1 MKFIKKVSLLP
12 WKWKLTLALSV
23 SIFLT
28 YSIFSFF
35 EFHTVSSWLLNQE
48 ETDMKQAME
57 QVVQQ
62 LNIKERDLTEEELT
76 DNIALL
82 EKLNNNNQL
91 IRVLDDDG
99 HAILSDMNGDF
110 PIIEPNQIYND
121 EQFHYISIGE
131 QNSIVYSKELKM
143 PSFKGRVEIIRSL
156 QSLDKVREHLR
167 FAMMLFTIAALLIS
181 GLIGYF
187 ISYLLL
193 RPVNSMTKT
202 MKKIKNTGFKERMP
216 VYRQKDEISD
226 LTIIFNEMMDVIEQS
241 FQQQKQFIED
251 ASHELRTPV
260 SVLEGHLSML
270 NRWGKN
276 NKDILEESLEA
287 STEEVTRLKKL
298 IISLLDLS
306 RLEQNRG
313 ESDLTPERVKL
324 VLEHTIRD
332 FTMLYQDFTFQMKL
346 DSLHL
351 YKVSEQHLQQIIT
364 ILMDNAVKYSFQ
376 EKNIFLHTYETDHHF
391 VLEISDQ
398 GIGIPKEDIDKVF
411 DRFYRVDKARSR
423 EQGGTGLGLA
433 IAKKIVELYKGTIRI
448 KSKVGQGTKVIVRFH
463 I

>member
-131 QNSIVYSKELKM
+131 QNSIVYSKELKL

-332 FTMLYQDFTFQMKL
+332 FTMLHQDFTFQMKL

-433 IAKKIVELYKGTIRI
+433 IAKKIVELYKGTITI
-448 KSKVGQGTKVIVRFH
+448 KSKVGQGTKVMVRFH

>member
-62 LNIKERDLTEEELT
+62 LNIKERDFTEEELT

-276 NKDILEESLEA
+276 NKDILEESLVA

-332 FTMLYQDFTFQMKL
+332 FTMLHQDFTFQMKL

-433 IAKKIVELYKGTIRI
+433 IAKKIVELYKGTITI
-448 KSKVGQGTKVIVRFH
+448 KSKVGQGTKVMVRFH

>member
-1 MKFIKKVSLLP
+1 MKFIKKISLLP
-12 WKWKLTLALSV
+12 WKWKLTLGLSF

-57 QVVQQ
+57 QVIQQ
-62 LNIKERDLTEEELT
+62 LRLQENELSEQELEE
-76 DNIALL
+76 NVSLL

-91 IRVLDDDG
+91 IRVLNEDG
-99 HAILSDMNGDF
+99 HAIISDMNGDF
-110 PIIEPNQIYND
+110 PIIEPNEIYND

-131 QNSIVYSKELKM
+131 QNSLVYSKELQM
-143 PSFKGRVEIIRSL
+143 PTFNGRVEIIRSL
-156 QSLDKVREHLR
+156 QSLDQVREHLR
-167 FAMMLFTIAALLIS
+167 FAMSMFAIAALIIS

-193 RPVNSMTKT
+193 RPVNSITKT
-202 MKKIKNTGFKERMP
+202 MKKIKSSGFKERMP
-216 VYRQKDEISD
+216 EYPQKDEIAD

-276 NKDILEESLEA
+276 NQDILEESLQA

-306 RLEQNRG
+306 RLEQNRV
-313 ESDLTPERVKL
+313 ESDLTPERVKWL
-324 VLEHTIRD
+324 LEHTI
-332 FTMLYQDFTFQMKL
+332 QDFRMLHQNFSFQLTL

-351 YKVSEQHLQQIIT
+351 YKVSEQHLQQIAT
-364 ILMDNAVKYSFQ
+364 ILLDNAVKYSFH

-398 GIGIPKEDIDKVF
+398 GIGIPKEDMDKVF

-433 IAKKIVELYKGTIRI
+433 IAKKIVELYKGTIEI
-448 KSKVGQGTKVIVRFH
+448 KSKVGQGTKVIVRFP

>member
-1 MKFIKKVSLLP
+1 MKFIKKISLLP
-12 WKWKLTLALSV
+12 WKWKLTLGLSF

-35 EFHTVSSWLLNQE
+35 EFHTVSSWLLSQE
-48 ETDMKQAME
+48 ETDMKQAMK
-57 QVVQQ
+57 QVIQQ
-62 LNIKERDLTEEELT
+62 LTLQEKELSEEALE
-76 DNIALL
+76 DKVSLL

-91 IRVLDDDG
+91 IRVLNEDG
-99 HAILSDMNGDF
+99 QAVLSDMNGDF
-110 PIIEPNQIYND
+110 PIIEPNRLYND
-121 EQFHYISIGE
+121 EQFHYISIGD
-131 QNSIVYSKELKM
+131 QNSLVYSKEIQM
-143 PSFKGRVEIIRSL
+143 PVFNGRVEIIRSL
-156 QSLDKVREHLR
+156 QSFDKVREHLR
-167 FAMMLFTIAALLIS
+167 FAMTMFALAALLIS

-216 VYRQKDEISD
+216 VYPQKDEISD

-276 NKDILEESLEA
+276 NQDILEESLQA

-306 RLEQNRG
+306 RLEQNRV
-313 ESDLTPERVKL
+313 ESDLTPERVKWL
-324 VLEHTIRD
+324 LEHTIRD
-332 FTMLYQDFTFQMKL
+332 FTMLHQDFSFQIKL
-346 DSLHL
+346 DSLNL
-351 YKVSEQHLQQIIT
+351 YKVSEQHLQQITT
-364 ILMDNAVKYSFQ
+364 ILLDNAVKYSVQ
-376 EKNIFLHTYETDHHF
+376 EKNIFLHTFETDHHF
-391 VLEISDQ
+391 VLEISDR

-433 IAKKIVELYKGTIRI
+433 IAKKIVGLYKGTIEI
-448 KSKVGQGTKVIVRFH
+448 KSKVGQGTKVIVRFL

>member
-332 FTMLYQDFTFQMKL
+332 FTMLHQDFTFQMKL

>member
-131 QNSIVYSKELKM
+131 QNSIVYSKELKL

-276 NKDILEESLEA
+276 NKDILEESLVA

-332 FTMLYQDFTFQMKL
+332 FTMLHQDFTFQMKL

-433 IAKKIVELYKGTIRI
+433 IAKKIVELYKGTITI
-448 KSKVGQGTKVIVRFH
+448 KSKVGQGTKVMVRFH

>member
-62 LNIKERDLTEEELT
+62 LNIKERDFTEEELT

>member
-276 NKDILEESLEA
+276 NKDILEESLVA

-332 FTMLYQDFTFQMKL
+332 FTMLHQDFTFQMKL

-433 IAKKIVELYKGTIRI
+433 IAKKIVELYKGTITI
-448 KSKVGQGTKVIVRFH
+448 KSKVGQGTKVMVRFH

>member
-1 MKFIKKVSLLP
+1 MKWIKKISLLP
-12 WKWKLTLALSV
+12 WKWKLTLGLSF

-48 ETDMKQAME
+48 ETDVKQAMN
-57 QVVQQ
+57 QVVKQ
-62 LNIKERDLTEEELT
+62 LSLQEKNPTDEE
-76 DNIALL
+76 IAANVTLL

-91 IRVLDDDG
+91 IRILDENG
-99 HAILSDMNGDF
+99 QAILADMNGDF

-121 EQFHYISIGE
+121 EQFHYISIGD
-131 QNSIVYSKELKM
+131 QNSLVYSKEIKTKA
-143 PSFKGRVEIIRSL
+143 FNGRVEIIRSL
-156 QSLDKVREHLR
+156 ESLDKVREHLW
-167 FAMMLFTIAALLIS
+167 FAMTMFAIAALIIS
-181 GLIGYF
+181 ALIGYF

-202 MKKIKNTGFKERMP
+202 MKKIKNSGFKERMP
-216 VYRQKDEISD
+216 VYPQKDEIAD
-226 LTIIFNEMMDVIEQS
+226 LSLIFNEMMDVIEQS

-276 NKDILEESLEA
+276 NEDILEESLQT
-287 STEEVTRLKKL
+287 STEEVARLKKL

-306 RLEQNRG
+306 KLEQNRMDA
-313 ESDLTPERVKL
+313 ELTPERVKWIF
-324 VLEHTIRD
+324 EHTIRD
-332 FTMLYQDFTFQMKL
+332 FVMLHDDFTFEIKL

-351 YKVSEQHLQQIIT
+351 YEVSEQHLQQITT
-364 ILMDNAVKYSFQ
+364 ILLDNAVKYSVH
-376 EKNIFLHTYETDHHF
+376 EKIIFLHTYEKDNHF
-391 VLEISDQ
+391 ILEIIDH
-398 GIGIPKEDIDKVF
+398 GIGIPKEDLEKVF

-433 IAKKIVELYKGTIRI
+433 IAKQIVSLYNGTIEI
-448 KSKVGQGTKVIVRFH
+448 KSKVGQGTKVIVRFK

>member
-12 WKWKLTLALSV
+12 WKWKLTLGLSF

-62 LNIKERDLTEEELT
+62 LSLQENDFSEQELK
-76 DNIALL
+76 DNVSVL

-91 IRVLDDDG
+91 IRVLNEDG
-99 HAILSDMNGDF
+99 HAIFSDMNGNF
-110 PIIEPNQIYND
+110 PIIEPNEIYND
-121 EQFHYISIGE
+121 EQFHHISIGE
-131 QNSIVYSKELKM
+131 QNSLVYSKEIQM
-143 PSFKGRVEIIRSL
+143 PAFKGRVEIIRSL
-156 QSLDKVREHLR
+156 QSLDQVREHLR
-167 FAMMLFTIAALLIS
+167 FAMTLFAIAALIIS

-193 RPVNSMTKT
+193 RPVNSITKT
-202 MKKIKNTGFKERMP
+202 MKKIKGSGFKERMP
-216 VYRQKDEISD
+216 EYPQKDEIAD

-241 FQQQKQFIED
+241 FLQQKQFIED

-276 NKDILEESLEA
+276 NQDILEESLQA
-287 STEEVTRLKKL
+287 STEEVARLKKL

-306 RLEQNRG
+306 RLEQNRI
-313 ESDLTPERVKL
+313 ESDLTPERVKWL
-324 VLEHTIRD
+324 LEHTIRD
-332 FTMLYQDFTFQMKL
+332 FMMLHQNFTFQITL

-351 YKVSEQHLQQIIT
+351 YKVSEQHLQQIAT
-364 ILMDNAVKYSFQ
+364 ILLDNAVKYSFH
-376 EKNIFLHTYETDHHF
+376 EKNIFLHTFETDHHF

-423 EQGGTGLGLA
+423 DQGGTGLGLA
-433 IAKKIVELYKGTIRI
+433 IAKKIVELYKGTIEI
-448 KSKVGQGTKVIVRFH
+448 KSKVGQGTKVIVRFP

>member
-62 LNIKERDLTEEELT
+62 LNIKERDFTEEELT

-332 FTMLYQDFTFQMKL
+332 FAMLHQDFTFQMKL

-433 IAKKIVELYKGTIRI
+433 IAKKIVELYKGTITI

>member
-1 MKFIKKVSLLP
+1 MKFIKKISLLP
-12 WKWKLTLALSV
+12 WKWKLTLGLSFC
-23 SIFLT
+23 IFLT

-48 ETDMKQAME
+48 ETDVKQAME

-62 LNIKERDLTEEELT
+62 LSVQDKDFTEEELT
-76 DNIALL
+76 DNVSLL

-91 IRVLDDDG
+91 IRVLDEDG

-110 PIIEPNQIYND
+110 PIIEPNQMYND
-121 EQFHYISIGE
+121 EQFHYISIGD
-131 QNSIVYSKELKM
+131 QNSLVYSKEVRA
-143 PSFKGRVEIIRSL
+143 PAFNGRVEIIRSL
-156 QSLDKVREHLR
+156 ESLDKVREHLQ
-167 FAMMLFTIAALLIS
+167 FAMTMFAVAALIIS
-181 GLIGYF
+181 ALIGYF

-193 RPVNSMTKT
+193 KPMNSMTKT
-202 MKKIKNTGFKERMP
+202 MKKIKSSGFKERMP
-216 VYRQKDEISD
+216 VYPQKDEISD

-276 NKDILEESLEA
+276 NQDILNESLQA
-287 STEEVTRLKKL
+287 STEEVARLKKL

-306 RLEQNRG
+306 KLEQNRVDP
-313 ESDLTPERVKL
+313 DLTPERVKWI
-324 VLEHTIRD
+324 LEHTIHD
-332 FTMLYQDFTFQMKL
+332 FMMLHQDFNFEMKL

-351 YKVSEQHLQQIIT
+351 YKVSEQHLQQITT
-364 ILMDNAVKYSFQ
+364 ILLDNAVKYSLY
-376 EKNIFLHTYETDHHF
+376 EKNIFLHTHETDHHF
-391 VLEISDQ
+391 VLEISDH

-433 IAKKIVELYKGTIRI
+433 IAKKIVGLYKGTIEI
-448 KSKVGQGTKVIVRFH
+448 NSKVGEGTKVIVRFNL
-463 I
+463 

>member
-131 QNSIVYSKELKM
+131 QNSIVYSKELKL

-332 FTMLYQDFTFQMKL
+332 FAMLHQDFTFQMKL

-364 ILMDNAVKYSFQ
+364 ILMDNAVKYSFR

-391 VLEISDQ
+391 LLEISDQ

-433 IAKKIVELYKGTIRI
+433 IAKKIVELYKGTITI
-448 KSKVGQGTKVIVRFH
+448 KSKVGQGTKVMVRFH